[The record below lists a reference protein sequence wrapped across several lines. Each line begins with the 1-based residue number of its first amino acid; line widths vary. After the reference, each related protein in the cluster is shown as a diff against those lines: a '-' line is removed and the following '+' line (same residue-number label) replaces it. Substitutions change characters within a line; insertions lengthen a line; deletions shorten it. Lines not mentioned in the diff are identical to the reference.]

1 MIGDEIIKM
10 ALARFSRLENDN
22 ADIDTIVTIRNVK
35 QNRAVSVL
43 ENSRLM
49 KPSAIHEA

>member
-43 ENSRLM
+43 EPELALRMLKTNS
-49 KPSAIHEA
+49 